1 MNSLTSAWVTSH
13 QQTISIIV
21 KDRRPVSN
29 FGKES
34 QIDKKCKHAMR
45 KGFLWH
51 SERVTLNDQA
61 NRLHHTSSPTS
72 LVVNLASVIVT
83 VVLPLLILQYY
94 RFLFYCS
101 TTTIQGSPASMYQYQ
116 WEGRE
121 VFQSACCFI
130 QGVVIGPSQ
139 LLVLQQC

>member
-83 VVLPLLILQYY
+83 VVLPLLIL
-94 RFLFYCS
+94 LFYYYYTRFSCVDVSISMGRKRSLPECMLFHPGGCNWPFSATS
-101 TTTIQGSPASMYQYQ
+101 TSTMLDQGRKP
-116 WEGRE
+116 
-121 VFQSACCFI
+121 
-130 QGVVIGPSQ
+130 
-139 LLVLQQC
+139 